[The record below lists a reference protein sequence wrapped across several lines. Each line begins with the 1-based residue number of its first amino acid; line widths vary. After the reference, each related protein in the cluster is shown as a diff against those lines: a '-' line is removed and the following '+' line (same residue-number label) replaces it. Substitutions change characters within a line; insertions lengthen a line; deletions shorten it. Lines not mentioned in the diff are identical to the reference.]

1 MINNEQ
7 IYSQI
12 HTSFFDKIIIKKR
25 LEILNV
31 LNLYFKDQTF
41 NDVLDIGTT
50 NDISASSN
58 LLIKNLKNIKFYKSI
73 SNQKINSDFFSKI
86 LKKSITSDF
95 TETEVEDFKSDL
107 VISNATI
114 EHVGSLEN
122 QIKMCD
128 NIIKLSKKYFVIC
141 TPNRFHPIEFHTK
154 LPLIHW
160 LNKTLYRKILKK
172 INLNFFSKEEN
183 LNLLSQSDLTLI
195 MKKLNFEK
203 YEIKKIKFL
212 SFSSNLILIGTKS
225 I

>member
-7 IYSQI
+7 ISSQI

-73 SNQKINSDFFSKI
+73 SNQKINSDLFSKI

>member
-50 NDISASSN
+50 NDISESSN

-73 SNQKINSDFFSKI
+73 SNQKINSDLFSKI
-86 LKKSITSDF
+86 LKKSITSDL

-154 LPLIHW
+154 LPFIHW
-160 LNKTLYRKILKK
+160 LKK
-172 INLNFFSKEEN
+172 VFIG
-183 LNLLSQSDLTLI
+183 
-195 MKKLNFEK
+195 K
-203 YEIKKIKFL
+203 Y
-212 SFSSNLILIGTKS
+212 
-225 I
+225 

>member
-25 LEILNV
+25 LEILNM

-58 LLIKNLKNIKFYKSI
+58 FLIKNLKNIKFYKSI
-73 SNQKINSDFFSKI
+73 SNQKINSDLFSKI

>member
-1 MINNEQ
+1 MINNQQ

-12 HTSFFDKIIIKKR
+12 HNSFFDKIIIKKR
-25 LEILNV
+25 LEILNI

-50 NDISASSN
+50 NDISSSSN
-58 LLIKNLKNIKFYKSI
+58 FLIKNLKNIKSYKSI

-86 LKKSITSDF
+86 LKKSITSEL
-95 TETEVEDFKSDL
+95 TETEIEDFKSDL

-128 NIIKLSKKYFVIC
+128 NVIKLSKKYFVIC

-160 LNKTLYRKILKK
+160 LNKSLYRKILKK

-183 LNLLSQSDLTLI
+183 LNLLSQNDLTLI
-195 MKKLNFEK
+195 MKKLNFK
-203 YEIKKIKFL
+203 KNEIKKIKFL

>member
-73 SNQKINSDFFSKI
+73 SNQKINSDLFSKI

-212 SFSSNLILIGTKS
+212 YFSSNLILIGTKS

>member
-12 HTSFFDKIIIKKR
+12 HTSFFDNIIIKKR

-73 SNQKINSDFFSKI
+73 SNQKINSDLFSKI
-86 LKKSITSDF
+86 LKKSITSDL

>member
-50 NDISASSN
+50 NDISESSN

-73 SNQKINSDFFSKI
+73 SNQKINSDLFSKI
-86 LKKSITSDF
+86 LKKSITSDL

-114 EHVGSLEN
+114 EHVGSLSN

-154 LPLIHW
+154 LPRIHW
-160 LNKTLYRKILKK
+160 VKKSLYRKILKK
-172 INLNFFSKEEN
+172 IKLNFFSKEEN
-183 LNLLSQSDLTLI
+183 LNLLSQSDLNLI